1 MVPVARS
8 TCLALV
14 GTGFALAIGRAVV
27 AAPAGMTELACLLA
41 LACAVPLG
49 DRGIGS
55 FLEYLGGVAL
65 LALGI
70 GIAFASA
77 FRFSQGVVLL
87 DALLLLAASGIGYY
101 VGREC
106 FRRPTRAE

>member
-1 MVPVARS
+1 VVPVARS

-49 DRGIGS
+49 GIGS